1 MTDDFV
7 VMVVDRGRK
16 YLYLRYVDPVD
27 GRIHEKSAKT
37 ANKAAALKAAG
48 QWKAE
53 LERGGVAGS
62 ELVRWEQFREDFRNN
77 YLAHYSESYAV
88 NFEGSLNVI
97 EELMK
102 PDTITRIGEKWLTRL
117 LSLAKARKV
126 SAATVR
132 KYFQHLQTALKWAVS
147 QGMLRA
153 VPNFPK
159 QTRQTQ
165 RGGKLMKGRP
175 ITTEEFERMLAAVEK
190 SMPEHPT
197 KPSAADITAA
207 ANSMRHLLNG
217 LWLSGLRLGEALA
230 LTWDQWS
237 DGIRI
242 RIDDDGDVCLM
253 IDGENQKNRKSQV
266 YPVVDDFA
274 EFLLSTP
281 EEERKGF
288 VFNVFRLNGTVS
300 RRVDTVSDWI
310 VAVGKAAKVK
320 VDERQGAEKFA
331 SAHDIR
337 RAFGTRWAKVIP
349 AGILQQLMRHANI
362 ETTMGF
368 YVNITAKD
376 TMEEIR
382 RHLRKVTP
390 GRESRVR

>member
-1 MTDDFV
+1 VSDDFV
-7 VMVVDRGRK
+7 VIVVDRGRK

-37 ANKAAALKAAG
+37 ASKVAALKAAG

-53 LERGGVAGS
+53 LERDGVAGS
-62 ELVRWEQFREDFRNN
+62 ELVRWEQFREDFRTN

-102 PDTITRIGEKWLTRL
+102 PDTITRISEKWLSRL
-117 LSLAKARKV
+117 LTLAKTRKV

-153 VPNFPK
+153 VPMFPK

-175 ITTEEFERMLAAVEK
+175 ITTEEFERMLAAVAK

-197 KPSAADITAA
+197 KATTVNVTAA
-207 ANSMRHLLNG
+207 AESIQYLLRG

-230 LTWDQWS
+230 LTWDEWS

-242 RIDDDGDVCLM
+242 RIDDEGDVCLM

-274 EFLLSTP
+274 AFLLSTP
-281 EEERKGF
+281 EEKRTGF

-310 VAVGKAAKVK
+310 VAVGKAANVK
-320 VDERQGAEKFA
+320 VDERGGVDKFA

-337 RAFGTRWAKVIP
+337 RAFGTRWAKIVP
-349 AGILQQLMRHANI
+349 ASILQQLMRHANI

-390 GRESRVR
+390 SQAAAFR